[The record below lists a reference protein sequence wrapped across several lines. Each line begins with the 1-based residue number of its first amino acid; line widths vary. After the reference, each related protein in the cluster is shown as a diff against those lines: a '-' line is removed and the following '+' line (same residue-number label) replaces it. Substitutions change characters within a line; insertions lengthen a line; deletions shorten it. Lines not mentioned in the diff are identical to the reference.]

1 MISILQDPV
10 LPTDLLRSIVRLLPA
25 FDGNQQHDAQE
36 LLNHLLTNLQEVKP
50 PPPKVEPAVAASS
63 ADDKKLKKN
72 KHLHQQQPQHLGS
85 TPNLV
90 HSLDANGSVE
100 SNPLLGS
107 KSATPPPPLPTN
119 FIKENFVGVGV
130 RRIKCLECESSTYS
144 KEEFNTIQVESLS
157 LLDFLYSSWFL
168 AFVLP

>member
-1 MISILQDPV
+1 M
-10 LPTDLLRSIVRLLPA
+10 PA

-50 PPPKVEPAVAASS
+50 PHLKVELAVASS

-72 KHLHQQQPQHLGS
+72 KHLHQQQQQQPHLGS

-107 KSATPPPPLPTN
+107 KSASPPPPLPTN
-119 FIKENFVGVGV
+119 FIKDNFVGVGV

-144 KEEFNTIQVESLS
+144 KEEFNTIQVKNTFFVVVLPIFCLFDIHFISYCIL
-157 LLDFLYSSWFL
+157 FLYL
-168 AFVLP
+168 KGILLLR